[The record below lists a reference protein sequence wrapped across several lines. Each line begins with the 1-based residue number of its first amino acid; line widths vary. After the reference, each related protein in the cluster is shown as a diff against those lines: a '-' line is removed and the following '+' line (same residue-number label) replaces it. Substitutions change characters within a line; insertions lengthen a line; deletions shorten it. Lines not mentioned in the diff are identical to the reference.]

1 MTRTLFAALLLIAPT
16 AALAS
21 GKQQP
26 PDSIEPQHRPGK
38 VTFTHKK
45 ERTLSCSA
53 KAKPPKADADCEP
66 KREAMRDVSTRI
78 ELVPVPPPSLAP
90 DNRQPVTLDHPSDA
104 KEVSA
109 ELGAGVWE
117 LVWAGRS
124 QRERFR
130 VNPDTPV
137 KIQLHT
143 TRGHCAAQSALC
155 RLNASSTRLQVTI
168 PAQHR
173 VN

>member
-26 PDSIEPQHRPGK
+26 PDSIEPRERPGK
-38 VTFTHKK
+38 VTFSHKK
-45 ERTLSCSA
+45 ERTISCTA
-53 KAKPPKADADCEP
+53 KTKQPKADADCEA
-66 KREAMRDVSTRI
+66 KREAMDASTRI
-78 ELVPVPPPSLAP
+78 ELLPVPAP
-90 DNRQPVTLDHPSDA
+90 NLVKPDQRKPVTLDHPRDG

-109 ELGAGVWE
+109 ELGVGVWE

-130 VNPDTPV
+130 VNPDAPV
-137 KIQLHT
+137 KIQLQT

-155 RLNASSTRLQVTI
+155 RLNASSTRHQVTI